1 MQPYEEIDCHLPKA
15 LRLACSPLSYTQN
28 SQATHAHLLKPN
40 RNMTMNVQ
48 EPKQRIS
55 LMVFTR
61 DLRITD
67 NPALSAS
74 LKNAKTYCLFVFD
87 DSLISGSRPP
97 LNRLKFLKDSLEDLA
112 LSLKSIGG
120 ELIIASGK
128 WADTVLD
135 VAKKIHASEIN
146 ITGDYSTYATNRII
160 NLENSCA
167 ANKITLNKH
176 PGISIVEPGVLA
188 PTAGSEYKIFTP
200 YFRKWIN
207 ASWRR
212 QAVLPK
218 TIEFGK
224 TDHQF
229 SLSQKSR
236 DLLSISSS
244 GYGGETSGSEK
255 MNQWLSRSSNAYNS
269 TKDVP
274 YLDSTSHLSAFLHF
288 GCISPLNLAIK
299 AQSFPETENFVR
311 QLCWRDFFLQILA
324 VRPDASINDYRN
336 RNDIW
341 TKDPESFIAWKE
353 GTTGF
358 PLVDAGMRQLKAEGF
373 MHNRTRMVT
382 ASFLVKDLYLDW
394 REGASHFME
403 HLIDGDIANNQL
415 GWQWVAGTGTDSNP
429 HRILNPIRQSERFDP
444 SGSYIQKWVPELS
457 GLTPKTIH
465 DPPSVIRQQCGYP
478 EQIVNHHDA
487 VELFRN
493 RRAR

>member
-1 MQPYEEIDCHLPKA
+1 
-15 LRLACSPLSYTQN
+15 
-28 SQATHAHLLKPN
+28 
-40 RNMTMNVQ
+40 MTMNVQ

-465 DPPSVIRQQCGYP
+465 DPPSAIRQQCGYP

>member
-1 MQPYEEIDCHLPKA
+1 
-15 LRLACSPLSYTQN
+15 
-28 SQATHAHLLKPN
+28 
-40 RNMTMNVQ
+40 
-48 EPKQRIS
+48 
-55 LMVFTR
+55 
-61 DLRITD
+61 
-67 NPALSAS
+67 
-74 LKNAKTYCLFVFD
+74 
-87 DSLISGSRPP
+87 
-97 LNRLKFLKDSLEDLA
+97 
-112 LSLKSIGG
+112 
-120 ELIIASGK
+120 
-128 WADTVLD
+128 
-135 VAKKIHASEIN
+135 
-146 ITGDYSTYATNRII
+146 
-160 NLENSCA
+160 
-167 ANKITLNKH
+167 
-176 PGISIVEPGVLA
+176 
-188 PTAGSEYKIFTP
+188 
-200 YFRKWIN
+200 
-207 ASWRR
+207 
-212 QAVLPK
+212 
-218 TIEFGK
+218 
-224 TDHQF
+224 
-229 SLSQKSR
+229 
-236 DLLSISSS
+236 
-244 GYGGETSGSEK
+244 

-465 DPPSVIRQQCGYP
+465 DPPSAIRQQCGYP

>member
-1 MQPYEEIDCHLPKA
+1 
-15 LRLACSPLSYTQN
+15 
-28 SQATHAHLLKPN
+28 
-40 RNMTMNVQ
+40 MTMNVQ

-146 ITGDYSTYATNRII
+146 ITGDYSTYATNRIT

>member
-1 MQPYEEIDCHLPKA
+1 
-15 LRLACSPLSYTQN
+15 
-28 SQATHAHLLKPN
+28 
-40 RNMTMNVQ
+40 MTMNAQ
-48 EPKQRIS
+48 TPKPITS

-61 DLRITD
+61 DLRIID

-74 LKNAKTYCLFVFD
+74 LNRAKTYCLFVFE

-97 LNRLKFLKDSLEDLA
+97 LNRLKFLKDSLQDLS

-120 ELIIASGK
+120 ELIIASGN

-135 VAKKIHASEIN
+135 VAKTVHASEIN
-146 ITGDYSTYATNRII
+146 IADDYSTYATNRITT
-160 NLENSCA
+160 LQNSCTT
-167 ANKITLNKH
+167 NEITLNKH
-176 PGISIVEPGVLA
+176 PGISIVDPGMLTPA
-188 PTAGSEYKIFTP
+188 TGSEYKVFTP

-207 ASWRR
+207 ASWRH

-218 TIEFGK
+218 TIRFGE
-224 TDHQF
+224 TNHQF
-229 SLSQKSR
+229 PLSQKTN
-236 DLLSISSS
+236 DLFSMASS

-255 MNQWLSRSSNAYNS
+255 MDQWLNKSSNTYNS

-274 YLDSTSHLSAFLHF
+274 YLDSTSHLSPFLHF
-288 GCISPLNLAIK
+288 GCVSPLGLAVK
-299 AQSFPETENFVR
+299 AQSFQETENFVR

-324 VRPDASINDYRN
+324 VRPDASTNDYKH

-341 TKDPESFIAWKE
+341 TEDPKSLVAWKE
-353 GTTGF
+353 GATGF
-358 PLVDAGMRQLKAEGF
+358 PLVDAGMRQLMAEGF

-394 REGASHFME
+394 RVGASHFME
-403 HLIDGDIANNQL
+403 YLVDGDIANNQL

-444 SGSYIQKWVPELS
+444 SGSYIRKWVPELS

-465 DPPSVIRQQCGYP
+465 DPPLAIRQQCGYP

-493 RRAR
+493 KRAK

>member
-229 SLSQKSR
+229 SLSQKSK